1 MIIGPKAP
9 FMWSVCPIRPARNS
23 VTRVTRKQVK
33 SLVLGPEGIA
43 VFLSDS
49 SPRKQLVPRGLA
61 KRNPLKRAVR
71 LELPERFPNLIW
83 PGALP
88 LLILASLPRGV
99 IVRMPGP
106 LPWRRKWMLSTM
118 A

>member
-1 MIIGPKAP
+1 MILRPKAL

-23 VTRVTRKQVK
+23 VIRVTRRQVK

-43 VFLSDS
+43 VFLSGS

-71 LELPERFPNLIW
+71 LELLEQFPNLMW
-83 PGALP
+83 PGAL
-88 LLILASLPRGV
+88 R
-99 IVRMPGP
+99 
-106 LPWRRKWMLSTM
+106 
-118 A
+118 